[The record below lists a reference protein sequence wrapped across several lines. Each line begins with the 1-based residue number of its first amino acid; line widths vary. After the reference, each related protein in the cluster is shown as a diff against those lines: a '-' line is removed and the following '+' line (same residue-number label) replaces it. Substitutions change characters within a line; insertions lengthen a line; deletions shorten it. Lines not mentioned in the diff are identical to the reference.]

1 VTRFLVIVFISVL
14 ASAGVRAAELVSGL
28 STDIVQITSSFAG
41 TELTIFG
48 AVDLPR
54 ALANGGGA
62 DLVVVVRGPPLDMT
76 VRRKERI
83 LGIWVNREQVA
94 FSGLPGYYF
103 LASTRPLETIA
114 TPATL
119 QRFRLGAANINAIA
133 KTPIP
138 AIEAAE
144 LRAAIVRDRT
154 RAYLYSE
161 APSGIEFLS
170 PTLFRARVPLPASVP
185 PGEYRAEVYLFQGGI
200 AAGAQSTPLS
210 IDKSGFERTVY
221 NLAYRDS
228 LLYGLATVLMS
239 FVLGW
244 AGYFLFRQN

>member
-1 VTRFLVIVFISVL
+1 MMRLLLFAVL
-14 ASAGVRAAELVSGL
+14 ACFASIEARAAELVSGL

-48 AVDLPR
+48 AVDTPR
-54 ALANGGGA
+54 TGGA
-62 DLVVVVRGPPLDMT
+62 DLVVVVRGPALDMT

-94 FSGLPGYYF
+94 FSGFPGYYF
-103 LASTRPLETIA
+103 LASTRPLDAIA

-119 QRFRLGAANINAIA
+119 QRFRLGAANLNGAA

-185 PGEYRAEVYLFQGGI
+185 PGEYRAEVYLFQAGT

>member
-1 VTRFLVIVFISVL
+1 MMRLLLFAVL
-14 ASAGVRAAELVSGL
+14 ACFASIEARPAELVSGL

-48 AVDLPR
+48 AVDTPR
-54 ALANGGGA
+54 TSGA
-62 DLVVVVRGPPLDMT
+62 DLVVVVRGPALDMT

-103 LASTRPLETIA
+103 LASTRPLDAIA

-119 QRFRLGAANINAIA
+119 QRFRLGAANLNAAA

-185 PGEYRAEVYLFQGGI
+185 PGEYRAEVYLFQGGT

-239 FVLGW
+239 IVLGW
-244 AGYFLFRQN
+244 AGYFLFRQS

>member
-1 VTRFLVIVFISVL
+1 VRGCLALAVL
-14 ASAGVRAAELVSGL
+14 AACASIPARAADLVSGI

-48 AVDLPR
+48 AIDPPR
-54 ALANGGGA
+54 AQGAANGT
-62 DLVVVVRGPPLDMT
+62 DLVVVVRGPALDMT

-103 LASTRPLETIA
+103 LASTRPLEAIA
-114 TPATL
+114 TQATL
-119 QRFRLGAANINAIA
+119 QRFRLGAANLAATA
-133 KTPIP
+133 KRPVS

-154 RAYLYSE
+154 RAELYRE

-170 PTLFRARVPLPASVP
+170 PALFRARVPLPASVP
-185 PGEYRAEVYLFQGGI
+185 PGEYRAEVYLFQGGT
-200 AAGAQSTPLS
+200 AAGAQSTPLA

-221 NLAYRDS
+221 NLAYRQS
-228 LLYGLATVLMS
+228 VLYGFATTLMA
-239 FVLGW
+239 FVFGW
-244 AGYFLFRQN
+244 LGYFLFRQR